1 MDFKKFLKRKTK
13 NFDKKTPLIVDI
25 PLDDASDYYRTHS
38 AYLYRD
44 DEDEDEDGHDDD
56 DDA

>member
-1 MDFKKFLKRKTK
+1 ML
-13 NFDKKTPLIVDI
+13 
-25 PLDDASDYYRTHS
+25 SDYYRTHS